1 VINYEETK
9 YCNVCSAG
17 SALYTLNGINYG
29 FSDIGYTVA
38 AVPLPATAPLA
49 LAGLALLGVVARKRR
64 G

>member
-1 VINYEETK
+1 MN
-9 YCNVCSAG
+9 N
-17 SALYTLNGINYG
+17 INYG
-29 FSDIGYTVA
+29 YSDIGYTVA